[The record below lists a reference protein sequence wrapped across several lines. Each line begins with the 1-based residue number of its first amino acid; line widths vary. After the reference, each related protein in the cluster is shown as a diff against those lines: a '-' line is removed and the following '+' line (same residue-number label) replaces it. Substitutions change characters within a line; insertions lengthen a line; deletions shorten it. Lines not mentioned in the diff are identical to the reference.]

1 MYIKKHIF
9 TKQWSFFQGISMGKD
24 FEVLAIELVDYKYII
39 VCIHRS
45 PRSSG
50 VPSNFVQG
58 GFNKLIAAVE
68 DLGFWDYLAQISRIN
83 SGIGNRRME
92 EIA

>member
-1 MYIKKHIF
+1 
-9 TKQWSFFQGISMGKD
+9 MGKD

-68 DLGFWDYLAQISRIN
+68 DLGF
-83 SGIGNRRME
+83 
-92 EIA
+92 